1 MKTHYI
7 HSARTFIDSVG
18 EDLLA
23 DEIRHSL
30 TYGIAERVSQDAH
43 SFGPD
48 DPWFIILETSGEV
61 CATAVCTP
69 PQRPILSHLSGDMES
84 VSSELAKSVYK
95 IKSVIPGVVGEKGF
109 AEKFSSHWCISY
121 DAKVTKVMS
130 QRIYR
135 LTDLVEPE
143 FSEGNMR
150 KALLSDEELVIS
162 WAAAFNKEAV
172 GDQALPITL
181 RQQFR
186 DKIQSGTVYL
196 WECEIPVSMAL
207 STRPTRS
214 GISIGAVYT
223 PPEYRKHGYATSCV
237 ASVCRA
243 LLRDYQFCVLYTD
256 LSNTT
261 SNSIYKRI
269 GFKEYCD
276 SAQYTYEF
284 GSS

>member
-7 HSARTFIDSVG
+7 HSAKEFIQSVG
-18 EDLLA
+18 DDLLA

-30 TYGIAERVSQDAH
+30 TYGIAERVSQDAQ

-48 DPWFIILETSGEV
+48 EPWFIILETSGRA

-69 PQRPILSHLSGDMES
+69 PHRPILSHLSGDIEP
-84 VSSELAKSVYK
+84 VSSTLAKSVNE
-95 IKSVIPGVVGEKGF
+95 IDSAIPGVVGENDF
-109 AEKFSSHWCISY
+109 AHSFTNYWCRSY
-121 DAKVTKVMS
+121 NEKVTDFMS
-130 QRIYR
+130 QRIYQ
-135 LTDLVEPE
+135 LSQLVEPKY
-143 FSEGNMR
+143 SEGNLR
-150 KALLSDEELVIS
+150 KAQLSDEELVVS
-162 WAAAFNKEAV
+162 WATAFQKEAV
-172 GDQALPITL
+172 GEQTPPIRL

-186 DKIQSGTVYL
+186 DRIQSSAVYL
-196 WECEIPVSMAL
+196 WESEIPVSMAL

-237 ASVCRA
+237 ASFCRA

-256 LSNTT
+256 LSNPT

-269 GFKEYCD
+269 GFKHYCD
-276 SAQYTYEF
+276 SVQFTYERRAA
-284 GSS
+284 